1 MSVSKSAAYIY
12 GPLLM
17 SVDEFARLH
26 GLSPDTVRRCIAGT
40 SDAYPPLRAKRS
52 RSGRK
57 RVYITA
63 EAAAE
68 WRAALDDN

>member
-1 MSVSKSAAYIY
+1 MSGHLYA
-12 GPLLM
+12 PLLM

-40 SDAYPPLRAKRS
+40 AKNYPPLKAKRT
-52 RSGRK
+52 RGRAK

-68 WRAALDDN
+68 WRAALEDN